1 VCDGATDKVNKAIR
15 DKSRK
20 FSFRERMVW
29 HHVKK
34 HTLDFLYSEAT
45 IKMINYLSMLMQFF
59 LVVKSYK
66 GKPSPFEI

>member
-1 VCDGATDKVNKAIR
+1 
-15 DKSRK
+15 
-20 FSFRERMVW
+20 MVW